1 MLRSTLQRFGRSA
14 FDLSSSLFGTVAND
28 FDSGTMVD
36 VQCLEHRLHTAQ
48 AQAQPGFMTLRAVRN
63 GPHIVDFE
71 WQTASVAATCLMRG
85 GGTSLLG
92 RGLVEVLAGR
102 AGRGEIFEQYRC
114 VVEFGAARAVQQTVV
129 INHSVDVL
137 RHAAVRLHDGVAV
150 TLTNLSAVRRS
161 LGLQREIRA
170 RMRMAARVG
179 D

>member
-14 FDLSSSLFGTVAND
+14 FDLSSALLGAVAND
-28 FDSGTMVD
+28 CRSGTMVD
-36 VQCLEHRLHTAQ
+36 VQSLERRLHTAQ
-48 AQAQPGFMTLRAVRN
+48 ARAQPGFMTLRAVRS
-63 GPHIVDFE
+63 GPNIVDFE
-71 WQTASVAATCLMRG
+71 WQAASEAATCLMRG
-85 GGTSLLG
+85 GGNGLLG
-92 RGLVEVLAGR
+92 RSLVAVLAGR

-114 VVEFGAARAVQQTVV
+114 VVEFGAARAVQQTAV

-170 RMRMAARVG
+170 RRRMAARAG

>member
-14 FDLSSSLFGTVAND
+14 FDLSSSLFGAVAND
-28 FDSGTMVD
+28 FHSGDMVD
-36 VQCLEHRLHTAQ
+36 VHSLEHRLRTAQ
-48 AQAQPGFMTLRAVRN
+48 AQAQPGFMALRAVRS
-63 GPHIVDFE
+63 GLHIVDFE

-85 GGTSLLG
+85 GGNSLLG
-92 RGLVEVLAGR
+92 RSLVEVLAGR

-170 RMRMAARVG
+170 RMRMLARARA
-179 D
+179 